1 MSGPKLQTLVF
12 KKIPFKDHTPKVA
25 SDCFI
30 APNCFLIGN
39 VIIKE
44 GASVWF
50 GSVLR
55 GDTDLCQVGE
65 GSSIMELCYV
75 ENSIIGDQTTISH
88 GAIIHKAHVGN
99 NVLVGIGAR
108 IINGAKV
115 GDNSIIGAGA
125 LILPMT
131 DIPSNSIVIANGT
144 VLRAAAEKDLK
155 YIRESVLEVQ
165 EKATIL
171 RDTLK
176 NQIK

>member
-1 MSGPKLQTLVF
+1 MPEPKLQTLVF
-12 KKIPFKDHTPKVA
+12 KQIPFKDKKPEVA
-25 SDCFI
+25 PECFI

-39 VIIKE
+39 IIIKKH
-44 GASVWF
+44 ASVWF

-65 GSSIMELCYV
+65 GSSIMEMCYI
-75 ENSIIGDQTTISH
+75 ENSIIGNQTTISH
-88 GAIIHKAHVGN
+88 GAIIHKSHIGN

-115 GDNSIIGAGA
+115 GDNSIVGAGA
-125 LILPMT
+125 LLLPMT
-131 DIPSNSIVIANGT
+131 EIPPDSIVVANGK
-144 VLRAAAEKDLK
+144 VLRNATEKDLK
-155 YIRESVLEVQ
+155 YIQESVMEVQ

-176 NQIK
+176 KQVQ